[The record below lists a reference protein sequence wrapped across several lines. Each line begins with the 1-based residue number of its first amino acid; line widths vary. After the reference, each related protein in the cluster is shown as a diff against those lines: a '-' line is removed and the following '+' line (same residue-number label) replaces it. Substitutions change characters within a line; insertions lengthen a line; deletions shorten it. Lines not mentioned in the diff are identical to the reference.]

1 MTTKNF
7 WRELKYQIADKLFAY
22 ELDEAYDMG
31 IRMGAEYA
39 THVISFRTSLNSEKI
54 KLTKVEKK
62 GYEKAIEVINDC
74 KPQIEEKCKAY
85 LPR

>member
-1 MTTKNF
+1 MTAKSF
-7 WRELKYQIADKLFAY
+7 WREFKYQIADKLFAY

-39 THVISFRTSLNSEKI
+39 THVISFRVNLNSEKI

-62 GYEKAIEVINDC
+62 GFEKAIEVINDC

>member
-1 MTTKNF
+1 MKIRQA
-7 WRELKYQIADKLFAY
+7 WRNMKYQIADKLFAF

-54 KLTKVEKK
+54 KLTKVEKQ
-62 GYEKAIEVINDC
+62 GYEKALQVIQDC

-85 LPR
+85 LP

>member
-1 MTTKNF
+1 MTIRQGWRNF
-7 WRELKYQIADKLFAY
+7 KYAIADKLFAY

-39 THVISFRTSLNSEKI
+39 THVISFRTSLNAEKI

-62 GYEKAIEVINDC
+62 GYEKAIDVINDC

>member
-1 MTTKNF
+1 MKLSKA
-7 WRELKYQIADKLFAY
+7 WRNLKYQIADKLFAY

-39 THVISFRTSLNSEKI
+39 THVISFRVNLNSEKI
-54 KLTKVEKK
+54 KLTKVEKQ
-62 GYEKAIEVINDC
+62 GYEKAIQVIQDC

-85 LPR
+85 LP

>member
-1 MTTKNF
+1 MTIRQA
-7 WRELKYQIADKLFAY
+7 WRSFKYQIADKLFAY

-39 THVISFRTSLNSEKI
+39 THVISFRTKLNSEKI
-54 KLTKVEKK
+54 KLTKVEKQ
-62 GYEKAIEVINDC
+62 GYEKAIQVIQDC

-85 LPR
+85 LP